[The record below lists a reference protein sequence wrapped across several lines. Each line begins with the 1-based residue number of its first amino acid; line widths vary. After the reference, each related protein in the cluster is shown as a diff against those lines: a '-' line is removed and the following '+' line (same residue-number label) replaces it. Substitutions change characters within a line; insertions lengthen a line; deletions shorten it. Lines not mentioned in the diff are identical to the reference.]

1 MPCSIFPCASMPS
14 GPGAGCNDWVDFA
27 GIQRTH
33 AAHVSTAD
41 PEPLLVCRGRG
52 QSTVLALLSH
62 PNGLR
67 CDSKVTVA
75 DGIAIRDAALEM
87 GIPIVILAADR
98 GCNAQGFPVGN
109 GCGHR

>member
-1 MPCSIFPCASMPS
+1 MPS

-62 PNGLR
+62 RRPLG